1 MCFPA
6 MRLQLS
12 ACSLPEAGFRLEGC
26 WFPASLGSFLC
37 SLSDCSLASAPR
49 IPDGP
54 RDAFNGANIQNSKQI
69 TAENPG
75 CKRGPL
81 LA

>member
-1 MCFPA
+1 MFSWDA
-6 MRLQLS
+6 AAFVRLQPSRGWL
-12 ACSLPEAGFRLEGC
+12 RLEGC
-26 WFPASLGSFLC
+26 CFSASLGSFLC

-54 RDAFNGANIQNSKQI
+54 RDDFNGANILNSKQI
-69 TAENPG
+69 KAENPG